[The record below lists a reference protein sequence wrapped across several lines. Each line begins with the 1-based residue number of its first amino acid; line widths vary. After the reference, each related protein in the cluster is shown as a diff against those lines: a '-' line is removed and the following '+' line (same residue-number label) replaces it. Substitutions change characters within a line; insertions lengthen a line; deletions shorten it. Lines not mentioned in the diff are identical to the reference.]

1 VRRRRRRRRR
11 RRTGY
16 RTKNKNP
23 TQRCGEQ
30 VTRIELMEK
39 EFRQLAVEMISRRGE
54 KNAAALSRDEKS
66 SAS

>member
-1 VRRRRRRRRR
+1 
-11 RRTGY
+11 
-16 RTKNKNP
+16 
-23 TQRCGEQ
+23 
-30 VTRIELMEK
+30 MEK